1 MDENKLEKA
10 ERYLNNEMP
19 AEERAAFEL
28 QIANDEELKNF
39 VKLYSSIDDTMSAED
54 TTPAENELKQTLQQM
69 GKKYFA
75 GEGKLGQGNFRKWMT
90 AAAAILVIALG
101 VFYFLYQDKPS
112 AEKLYA
118 QFAVHEPL
126 VIQQRGSGSDP
137 VAAEAAAKFNSRHY
151 DETLP
156 LLKQYMEKNP
166 EDIQV
171 EFALAICNLEQ
182 GLYPEAERIF
192 SRIASSQTA
201 YADAATWYL
210 ALSALKQKDLSKCRN
225 ILNSIPQTSS
235 FFTKA
240 TELLKEL
247 PD

>member
-19 AEERAAFEL
+19 PEERADFEL
-28 QIANDEELKNF
+28 QIASDEELRNF
-39 VKLYSSIDDTMSAED
+39 VKLYHSIDDTMNAKD
-54 TTPAENELKQTLQQM
+54 TTTGENELKQTLQQM

-75 GEGKLGQGNFRKWMT
+75 GEGKLRRGNFKKWMT
-90 AAAAILVIALG
+90 AAAAVLVIALG
-101 VFYFLYQDKPS
+101 LFYFFYQTKPS

-151 DETLP
+151 DATLP
-156 LLKQYMEKNP
+156 LLQQYMQKNP
-166 EDIQV
+166 DDIQA
-171 EFALAICNLEQ
+171 EFALAVCNLELN
-182 GLYPEAERIF
+182 LYPEAEKIF
-192 SRIASSQTA
+192 SKISLGQTA
-201 YADAATWYL
+201 YADAAKWYL
-210 ALSALKQKDLSKCRN
+210 ALSALKQKDISKCRS

-240 TELLKEL
+240 GELLNDL
-247 PD
+247 PR

>member
-28 QIANDEELKNF
+28 QITNDEELKEF

-54 TTPAENELKQTLQQM
+54 TTTGENELRQTLQQM
-69 GKKYFA
+69 EKKYFA
-75 GEGKLGQGNFRKWMT
+75 EEGKLRQGNFKKWMT

-101 VFYFLYQDKPS
+101 LFYFLYQTKPS

-126 VIQQRGSGSDP
+126 VIQQRGSASDP

-156 LLKQYMEKNP
+156 LLQQYLQKNP
-166 EDIQV
+166 DDIQV
-171 EFALAICNLEQ
+171 EFALGVCNLELN
-182 GLYPEAERIF
+182 LYPEAEKIF
-192 SRIASSQTA
+192 SKISSGQTA
-201 YADAATWYL
+201 YTDAAKWYL
-210 ALSALKQKDLSKCRN
+210 ALSALKQKDLSRCRS
-225 ILNSIPQTSS
+225 ILINIPQTSS

-240 TELLKEL
+240 GELLNDL
-247 PD
+247 LR